1 MSYNK
6 KVKEILVE
14 HGLDFTIEKWPLNG
28 KNDKG
33 KELITPY
40 FGLFNSSTGTCINTC
55 KAGYTISQNADIVEM
70 VLRGIEPFGNSL
82 SVQKAGS
89 IHEGRKVYMQLAI
102 EGDSL
107 LKDGDC
113 IKRYVTIID
122 SNDGSTSLSVG
133 IGDLTMSCQNQ
144 FFKFY
149 KAGEAKFRHTST
161 IEEKIKSIPSLIETA
176 LKVSM
181 KQIDLYRHFQS
192 TPVSKALANELVNAV
207 LGYDRISLMRE
218 QKTLPTRSQ
227 NIMDSLYDA
236 IAKETKEKGMNLW
249 GLHSGVTRW
258 TTHEKKGPKRVNGH
272 EESMILG
279 TGYKKNLASLKF
291 VSGIAKVE
299 LEPELELELEE
310 A

>member
-1 MSYNK
+1 MSYDK
-6 KVKEILVE
+6 RVKEILTA

-33 KELITPY
+33 NELITPY
-40 FGLFNSSTGTCINTC
+40 YGLFNSKTGSCINTC
-55 KAGYTISQNADIVEM
+55 KEGYTISQNAEIVEM
-70 VLRGIEPFGNSL
+70 VLRGMKNFGNKLTVS
-82 SVQKAGS
+82 KAGS

-102 EGDSL
+102 EGDSK
-107 LKDGDC
+107 LKDGDL

-133 IGDLTMSCQNQ
+133 IGDVTMSCQNQ

-176 LKVSM
+176 LSVSI
-181 KQIDLYRHFQS
+181 KQVELYRHFQS
-192 TPVSKALANELVNAV
+192 TDVSKALAHELVNAV
-207 LGYDRISLMRE
+207 LGHDRLSLLRE
-218 QKTLPTRSQ
+218 QKELPTRSL
-227 NIMDSLYDA
+227 NIMEGLYTS
-236 IAKETKEKGMNLW
+236 IEKEVKDKGLNLW

-258 TTHEKKGPKRVNGH
+258 TTHDRKGPKRLNGQ
-272 EESMILG
+272 EESLILG
-279 TGYKKNLASLKF
+279 TGYKKNLASLRF

-299 LEPELELELEE
+299 LEPAFEL

>member
-1 MSYNK
+1 MSNDK

-28 KNDKG
+28 KNGKG

-55 KAGYTISQNADIVEM
+55 KAGYTISQNADIVKM
-70 VLRGIEPFGNSL
+70 VLRGIEGFGDNL
-82 SVQKAGS
+82 TVQKAGS

-102 EGDSL
+102 EGDSI
-107 LKDGDC
+107 LKDGDR

-133 IGDLTMSCQNQ
+133 IGDMTMSCENQ

-161 IEEKIKSIPSLIETA
+161 IEEKIKKIPSLIETA
-176 LKVSM
+176 LRVSL
-181 KQIDLYRHFQS
+181 KQVDLYRHFQS

-207 LGYDRISLMRE
+207 LGHDRISLLRE
-218 QKTLPTRSQ
+218 QKELPTRSQ
-227 NIMDSLYDA
+227 NIMDSLYEA
-236 IAKETKEKGMNLW
+236 IAKETKDKGMNLW

-258 TTHEKKGPKRVNGH
+258 TTHDRKGPKRTNGK
-272 EESMILG
+272 EESLIIG
-279 TGYKKNLASLKF
+279 TGYQKALASLKF

-299 LEPELELELEE
+299 LEPELILEE
-310 A
+310 V